1 MSISTDTR
9 HILPDTHSHLTL
21 IHSIAA
27 HSYSCTHIH
36 SIIPMPLCDLH
47 ILNPRMTVRF
57 QINITEDSGIN
68 RLGAPVPSKHAV
80 CLTDQLVSFHSAA
93 GNIMDLFILFILI
106 IFDILKHRPKYDPD
120 LVLTGMKKSFH
131 IQFPGTVHIICRSGF
146 FSIDI
151 NIRKCVQSLAYQD
164 HFLLIKDILRNRKR
178 SAKFIILP
186 EQFPRSI
193 FIGAVKRIFDLSGPV
208 KSGKHRSRNLHCT

>member
-80 CLTDQLVSFHSAA
+80 CIPPQ
-93 GNIMDLFILFILI
+93 
-106 IFDILKHRPKYDPD
+106 
-120 LVLTGMKKSFH
+120 
-131 IQFPGTVHIICRSGF
+131 GT
-146 FSIDI
+146 
-151 NIRKCVQSLAYQD
+151 
-164 HFLLIKDILRNRKR
+164 
-178 SAKFIILP
+178 
-186 EQFPRSI
+186 
-193 FIGAVKRIFDLSGPV
+193 
-208 KSGKHRSRNLHCT
+208 